1 MADHA
6 RLSPSGASIWMACPG
21 SLTMAQGLPDSTSDS
36 AELGSAAH
44 ELLELMMTGRPVPA
58 DLTMSNGVTLSLNDL
73 AAVDLALDWLRD
85 ETDEDAGD
93 EIETETRLVYNDDL
107 WGTCDFSRYRPKTKE
122 LLVVDYKHGVGVVVE
137 AVNNWQGVLYA
148 IMKSRQL
155 GNRGIATVRF
165 VIIQPRAP
173 HPDGPVREWEIDV
186 CDLLELEGE
195 ILAGIERVRE
205 AESTEGPDWAER
217 FLKRGKHCRWCK
229 ANVASVCPLVQ
240 REIEAAAAADFA
252 PGYSPQKLAEALAI
266 CDQAEAAIKAT
277 RAFAYAEADRGAHI
291 PGWKLV
297 AKRPTDRWRDEQAVK
312 DMADMFGLAPEEIHE
327 EPKLRSPAQMRGL
340 LAAMMDGK
348 TKKAREDAARQ
359 LLAEHVESVSS
370 GTTLVSDDDKRAA
383 KGDATQDFT
392 PITD

>member
-1 MADHA
+1 MAAHA
-6 RLSPSGASIWMACPG
+6 RLSPSGAATWMACPG
-21 SLTMAQGLPDSTSDS
+21 SISMARGLPDTSSDS
-36 AELGSAAH
+36 SERGTAAH
-44 ELLELMMTGRPVPA
+44 ELLELLLTGKPVPA
-58 DLTMSNGVTLSLNDL
+58 SLKMSNGVTLSLDDVV
-73 AAVDLALDWLRD
+73 AVESALDWLSD

-107 WGTCDFSRYRPKTKE
+107 WGTCDFSRYRPSTKE
-122 LLVVDYKHGVGVVVE
+122 LLVADYKHGVGVVVE
-137 AVNNWQGVLYA
+137 ARNNWQGAIYA
-148 IMKSRQL
+148 IMKCRQL
-155 GNRGIATVRF
+155 GNRGIASVRF
-165 VIIQPRAP
+165 VIIQPRAF
-173 HPDGPVREWEIDV
+173 HSDGPVREWTIDA

-205 AESTEGPDWAER
+205 AESTEGPDWADR
-217 FLKRGKHCRWCK
+217 FLARGTHCRWCK
-229 ANVASVCPLVQ
+229 ANVASICPLVQ

-266 CDQAEAAIKAT
+266 CDRAEAAIKAT

-312 DMADMFGLAPEEIHE
+312 DLADMLGLPPEEIHE
-327 EPKLRSPAQMRGL
+327 EPKLRSPAQMRGK
-340 LAAMMDGK
+340 LADLMDGK

-359 LLAEHVESVSS
+359 LLAEHIESVSS
-370 GTTLVSDDDKRAA
+370 GTTLVPDDDKRAA